1 MTYDDLSTCV
11 TCERQ
16 FVSAVL
22 FPKMRFCSRKCA
34 SGEFAHGD
42 TVQLKSGGLPMMIVE
57 VSGGVALCYYV
68 YEGDVVRE
76 WWPVVSLVSV
86 PKPTHL

>member
-1 MTYDDLSTCV
+1 MYDPLIASAILSLKP
-11 TCERQ
+11 
-16 FVSAVL
+16 A
-22 FPKMRFCSRKCA
+22 
-34 SGEFAHGD
+34 FAHGD

-57 VSGGVALCYYV
+57 VYGGMALCYYV